1 MRILKSAFIL
11 GLCLMTGASSLTAQP
26 KVSGEISL
34 LVSPKS
40 TPFMRAQWSPSASQ
54 LLFTSM
60 NHKGIYTYSFSSSTV
75 EQLSNDQSVGF
86 GANWIDDSSILVRH
100 TKMEGVF
107 NKNAV
112 AIIQTDGNMDLK
124 TPYINSMPSVPM
136 LSLSKQTIYYS
147 DRQELKV
154 TDSGFAKKSSG
165 PDKPGYMAIGN
176 KLYQI
181 GSTTSNTPTILSN
194 DNYDGDILNLTV
206 SADGNRLAFEV
217 LGGSLFVIDLP
228 TGNKYDLGS
237 YNRPSFSPD
246 GNYLAVMKASDNGY
260 QITESEVFA
269 LKFDGSEA
277 IELTNSF
284 SPVAMNPAWS
294 PKGDQIVFDSPDT
307 GAIYLIPI
315 KN

>member
-1 MRILKSAFIL
+1 MRILKSAFTFGI
-11 GLCLMTGASSLTAQP
+11 CLLTGAISLSAQP
-26 KVSGEISL
+26 KVIGDIRL
-34 LVSPKS
+34 LVAPESIAY
-40 TPFMRAQWSPSASQ
+40 MRAQWSPSANH
-54 LLFTSM
+54 LLFTSL
-60 NHKGIYTYSFSSSTV
+60 NHKGIYTYSFSTKTV
-75 EQLSNDQSVGF
+75 EQLSNDLSVGF

-147 DRQELKV
+147 DKQELKV
-154 TDSGFAKKSSG
+154 TESGFSRKSNG
-165 PDKPGYMAIGN
+165 PDKPGFMAIGN

-181 GSTTSNTPTILSN
+181 GSTTSKTPTILSG
-194 DNYDGDILNLTV
+194 DEYEGDILNLTV
-206 SADGNRLAFEV
+206 SSDGNRLAFEV

-228 TGNKYDLGS
+228 SGNKYDLGAF
-237 YNRPSFSPD
+237 NRPSFSPD

-269 LKFDGSEA
+269 LKFDGSESF
-277 IELTNSF
+277 ELTKSF
-284 SPVAMNPAWS
+284 SSVAMNPSWS
-294 PKGDQIVFDSPDT
+294 PKGDQIAFDSPET

-315 KN
+315 QN